1 MLLARRWTTR
11 KRTTARVT
19 RPWNEQVDFRV
30 GKPIL
35 QWYRHW
41 KKPTEFAIGLQFSH
55 GTADMEWKKTHTHTI
70 WGKYLNEHF
79 STIGIVYNFHL
90 SKFMSQVIR
99 CEKLLPFSQL
109 VLLLSSARMT
119 IALHSISFLFF
130 FCCCYCWLWTQA
142 SYHTAIVRMN
152 SILFFFNFES
162 WSVHLMGLIHDV
174 RSLQKWNSAL
184 HTSFHAMVLLT
195 GMRATN
201 PSSWS

>member
-1 MLLARRWTTR
+1 MKWTSRFSCRQTDIAVIPAL
-11 KRTTARVT
+11 KKAHRVCN
-19 RPWNEQVDFRV
+19 RP
-30 GKPIL
+30 
-35 QWYRHW
+35 
-41 KKPTEFAIGLQFSH
+41 AIQPWDSAH
-55 GTADMEWKKTHTHTI
+55 EMKNKHTHMI

-99 CEKLLPFSQL
+99 CETLLPFSQL

-119 IALHSISFLFF
+119 IALHSISFLVFF
-130 FCCCYCWLWTQA
+130 FWCCYCWLWTQA

-152 SILFFFNFES
+152 SILYFFNFES